1 MAFIYPAFDGGLT
14 AVGNWVAQNAIIG
27 GFVYGT
33 LNRLLIP
40 LGLHHIL
47 NNPPWFLLGEFT
59 KADGSVVT
67 ATSRASSPATR
78 PRAPS

>member
-1 MAFIYPAFDGGLT
+1 ML
-14 AVGNWVAQNAIIG
+14 G

-47 NNPPWFLLGEFT
+47 NNPPWFIFGSYTTASGGET
-59 KADGSVVT
+59 VNGDIAAVPRT
-67 ATSRASSPATR
+67 ATR
-78 PRAPS
+78 PPARS